1 MPLDEDIAVDWR
13 PYEEE
18 LSEDMDSIHR
28 AMGVISQMREEVCF
42 SFPDYVSSWVPE
54 QGYAAVVTQQW
65 GSGKSRVNDLPPPA
79 STVVFWYVQLLEG
92 VGAVFRMV
100 KRTNAVNPSTKKREM
115 VCITFAVVHDQT
127 FVHDV
132 EQRQQVIPVRL
143 LVLGMDTIQQRGS
156 KLDIDFTQIVP
167 INTTPI
173 EEGLCFYNPRV
184 PEDDVV
190 YEHCSVTWEDWFK
203 VGPECLADD
212 FTVMQDTIS
221 RYNGLYPLRLNQAK
235 DLRATR
241 REPGMTP
248 EMLCKKYIK
257 LAQGFLKDAK
267 DRGLTVPPRVTVT
280 VGELSAYKAHQ
291 TMRREDRRKRAAS
304 RRQERGEAAKM
315 VSFQVDEMAGEE
327 EQQLGARAPCQSP
340 RKHGGAAQ
348 TPPPASPPS
357 SPPATL
363 VTPVT
368 PAAPAQAAT
377 ASRRKGQPRRCG
389 SKLYQ
394 STKDKQTQALAAARK
409 ALRAPRR
416 GSRRGASADPN
427 AIRRQVH
434 RWRPGTCVLS
444 EIRHYQK
451 STALLIRKLPF
462 GRLVRKIIQGIGAE
476 LRVTSDA
483 LESLQEAA
491 EAYLVRVFEDSNLCA
506 IHAKRVTV
514 MPKDFALAQRLHS
527 MLN

>member
-1 MPLDEDIAVDWR
+1 MRLNDQVFSMPLDEDIAVDWR
-13 PYEEE
+13 PYEEV
-18 LSEDMDSIHR
+18 LLEDMDSIHR
-28 AMGVISQMREEVCF
+28 AMGVISQTWEEVCF

-100 KRTNAVNPSTKKREM
+100 KRTNAVNLSTKKREM
-115 VCITFAVVHDQT
+115 VCITFAAVHDQT

-143 LVLGMDTIQQRGS
+143 LVLGTDAIRQWGS

-184 PEDDVV
+184 PEDNVL
-190 YEHCSVTWEDWFK
+190 YEHCSGTWEDWFK

-235 DLRATR
+235 DLWAMH

-267 DRGLTVPPRVTVT
+267 DRGLTVPPCVTVT

-291 TMRREDRRKRAAS
+291 TMRCEDRRK
-304 RRQERGEAAKM
+304 
-315 VSFQVDEMAGEE
+315 
-327 EQQLGARAPCQSP
+327 
-340 RKHGGAAQ
+340 
-348 TPPPASPPS
+348 
-357 SPPATL
+357 
-363 VTPVT
+363 
-368 PAAPAQAAT
+368 
-377 ASRRKGQPRRCG
+377 
-389 SKLYQ
+389 
-394 STKDKQTQALAAARK
+394 
-409 ALRAPRR
+409 
-416 GSRRGASADPN
+416 
-427 AIRRQVH
+427 
-434 RWRPGTCVLS
+434 
-444 EIRHYQK
+444 
-451 STALLIRKLPF
+451 
-462 GRLVRKIIQGIGAE
+462 
-476 LRVTSDA
+476 
-483 LESLQEAA
+483 
-491 EAYLVRVFEDSNLCA
+491 
-506 IHAKRVTV
+506 
-514 MPKDFALAQRLHS
+514 
-527 MLN
+527 